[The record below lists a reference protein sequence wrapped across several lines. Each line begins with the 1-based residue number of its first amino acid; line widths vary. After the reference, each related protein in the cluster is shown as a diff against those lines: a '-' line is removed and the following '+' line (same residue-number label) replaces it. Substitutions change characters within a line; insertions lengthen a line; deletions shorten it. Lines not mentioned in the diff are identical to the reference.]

1 MSALKSTKELRAE
14 ADKNLVQA
22 LVEIG
27 FYRNVWNFDPYF
39 VRVLFSALTT
49 LFTVL
54 SVWVWTHIGA
64 HRWLFT
70 SFGLVLGLL
79 LWYWYYKVEY
89 GGGQFMFSPEWRD
102 TYLKSEA
109 SQTFYIVKIRVGYEL
124 DAKASIPFSSFE
136 MNEDGTLDVAWLAD
150 ELEQQFPMAELRK
163 RVR

>member
-1 MSALKSTKELRAE
+1 MPESKTPKELRAE
-14 ADKNLVQA
+14 ADKNLLRA

-39 VRVLFSALTT
+39 VRVLFGTLTT
-49 LFTVL
+49 VFAVL
-54 SVWVWTHIGA
+54 GVWSWSHVGG

-89 GGGQFMFSPEWRD
+89 GGGKFLFSPEWRD

-109 SQTFYIVKIRVGYEL
+109 SQTNYIVKIRVGYEF
-124 DAKASIPFSSFE
+124 DAMASIPFSTFE
-136 MNEDGTLDVAWLAD
+136 LNDDGSLDVAWLAD
-150 ELEQQFPMAELRK
+150 EIEQQFPMAELK
-163 RVR
+163 RRAR